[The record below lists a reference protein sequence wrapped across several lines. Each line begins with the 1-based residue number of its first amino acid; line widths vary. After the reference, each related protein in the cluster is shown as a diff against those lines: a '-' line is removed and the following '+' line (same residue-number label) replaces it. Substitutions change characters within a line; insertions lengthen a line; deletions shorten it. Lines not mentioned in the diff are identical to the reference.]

1 MGGSGSGGGSGAT
14 QLFTYACAHVS
25 SCNGAEVAQLTT

>member
-14 QLFTYACAHVS
+14 QLSTYTCAHVS
-25 SCNGAEVAQLTT
+25 SCNGAEVTQLAT